1 MRKKEV
7 ARKDILNFRLFGE
20 FCRICRKRCKMTQAE
35 VGTLLGYSAN
45 HLSDFERGEVDSFYL
60 AYSYAMLFGATIFN
74 YIQWCEA
81 SQLEIYTPDLA
92 GLFKP
97 EYKNGV
103 IELGDKSYFL
113 IEERNAQALK
123 ALYTQK
129 EMGTNLAIKK
139 EKAMLNAIY
148 GKKAGEVDGLSTTDN
163 KAE

>member
-1 MRKKEV
+1 MRKKDV

-20 FCRICRKRCKMTQAE
+20 FCRICRKRYKMTQAE
-35 VGTLLGYSAN
+35 VGALLGYSAN

-81 SQLEIYTPDLA
+81 SQLEIYTPDLS
-92 GLFKP
+92 GLFAP
-97 EYKNGV
+97 DYKNGV

-123 ALYTQK
+123 AIYTQK
-129 EMGTNLAIKK
+129 EMRTHLAIKQ
-139 EKAMLNAIY
+139 EKAMCPSIL
-148 GKKAGEVDGLSTTDN
+148 KKEGEVGGLSTTD
-163 KAE
+163 KPAE